1 MDHSNSAKKE
11 RPRYASLT
19 AGLLA
24 RKGQAV
30 PVAASFSPEAMA
42 QHLPA
47 KRLAQEFESESTMS
61 GWNPFNALGGRSL
74 DQSASEDELSA
85 GPLDER
91 ASKIEEALSEEWGRS
106 EAQKG
111 PELDLFGD
119 EVPEEQGDQGLGLDA
134 LVDRAI
140 ESAQRNR
147 PGAPL
152 DFEDDEFEYV
162 DTAAPKSN
170 CAAAKADLVASIRN
184 ASLAEQGNG
193 AGVPLDPRRY
203 IRLQVAAMKLDVT
216 KQELMSAALDAFLDT
231 LLEDTF
237 SECSCMQKGLI

>member
-1 MDHSNSAKKE
+1 MDQSNAAKKD

-24 RKGQAV
+24 RKGEAV

-47 KRLAQEFESESTMS
+47 KRLAQEFESESMT
-61 GWNPFNALGGRSL
+61 GWNPFRAFDRNAA
-74 DQSASEDELSA
+74 DEDAEEQEITS

-91 ASKIEEALSEEWGRS
+91 ASKIEEAFANQVYLDAS
-106 EAQKG
+106 QDG

-119 EVPEEQGDQGLGLDA
+119 EIAEEGESENLGLDA

-147 PGAPL
+147 FVDPAPHTRSG
-152 DFEDDEFEYV
+152 EVNPAGEQ
-162 DTAAPKSN
+162 PKSG
-170 CAAAKADLVASIRN
+170 CATAKADLVTAIRN
-184 ASLAEQGNG
+184 ATLAEQGK
-193 AGVPLDPRRY
+193 GVGVALDPRRY

-216 KQELMSAALDAFLDT
+216 KQELMSAALDSFLDT
-231 LLEDTF
+231 LLEDVF

>member
-1 MDHSNSAKKE
+1 MDHSNTAKKD

-24 RKGQAV
+24 RKGEAV

-47 KRLAQEFESESTMS
+47 KRLAQEFENENMT
-61 GWNPFNALGGRSL
+61 GWNPFRSFERNQAEEVSKEPDL
-74 DQSASEDELSA
+74 TS
-85 GPLDER
+85 GPLDQR
-91 ASKIEEALSEEWGRS
+91 TSKIEEALADETGGFKVQ
-106 EAQKG
+106 A

-119 EVPEEQGDQGLGLDA
+119 ESADEVEGSDLGLDA

-147 PGAPL
+147 FGIASESASG
-152 DFEDDEFEYV
+152 EDDGPA
-162 DTAAPKSN
+162 DAQQTKPT
-170 CAAAKADLVASIRN
+170 CATAKADLVASIRN
-184 ASLAEQGNG
+184 ANLAEQGNG
-193 AGVPLDPRRY
+193 TGVALDPRRY

-216 KQELMSAALDAFLDT
+216 KQELMSAALDSFLDT
-231 LLEDTF
+231 LLEDVF